1 MCTLQRYIKPALDV
15 ADAVAAAAVIVAGP
29 VSIGAGNSDRDDD
42 GDGGSGTVQPY
53 GYQGIT
59 DVITD
64 ASSSSSSGGSG
75 GGAETT
81 FAVGPIMPLHGEC
94 AVGAP
99 WW

>member
-29 VSIGAGNSDRDDD
+29 VSIGAGDSDRGDG
-42 GDGGSGTVQPY
+42 GDGGSSTVQHY
-53 GYQGIT
+53 GYQGIA
-59 DVITD
+59 DVITA
-64 ASSSSSSGGSG
+64 ASSSSSGDSG